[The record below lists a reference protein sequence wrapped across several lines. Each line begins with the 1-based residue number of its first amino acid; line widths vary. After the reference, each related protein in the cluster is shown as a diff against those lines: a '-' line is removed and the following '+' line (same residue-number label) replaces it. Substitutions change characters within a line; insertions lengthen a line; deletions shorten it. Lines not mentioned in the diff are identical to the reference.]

1 MTSTNPQTF
10 MIPNNSNYLNIN
22 VIKKH
27 LYFKTME
34 INFKSKSLYFGAC
47 SSSPSCSV
55 HIILIMVGA
64 AIVYNKNQMLH
75 IEASGSNRCSHKKFA
90 GPILKIIYDAISVI
104 LINACK

>member
-1 MTSTNPQTF
+1 MTSTNPHTV
-10 MIPNNSNYLNIN
+10 MIPHNSNYLHFK
-22 VIKKH
+22 VLKKH
-27 LYFKTME
+27 LYFNTME
-34 INFKSKSLYFGAC
+34 INFKSNSLYFVAC

-75 IEASGSNRCSHKKFA
+75 IEASGSNRGSHKKFA

>member
-1 MTSTNPQTF
+1 MTSTNPHTV
-10 MIPNNSNYLNIN
+10 MIPHNSNYLHFK
-22 VIKKH
+22 VLKKH
-27 LYFKTME
+27 LYFNIME
-34 INFKSKSLYFGAC
+34 INFKSNSLYFVAC